1 MMRED
6 MGLIQKEQGEL
17 EKRKTELERQLAQR
31 QLTESQEARIR
42 SFAKKI
48 SSGLDN
54 LDFAGRQELTRLLIE
69 KVLFDGQVVE
79 IQTIITPDEQL
90 HPVHRGGL
98 RGIYSSFFFFP
109 LPSQGRGTEGEDFIK
124 IISPSPASIPP
135 GEGDQGGEVTTH
147 SLTSS

>member
-1 MMRED
+1 MEGYRKGLYADFMMRED
-6 MGLIQKEQGEL
+6 MELIQKEQGEL

-79 IQTIITPDEQL
+79 IQTLL
-90 HPVHRGGL
+90 HQSPRRGGP
-98 RGIYSSFFFFP
+98 RG
-109 LPSQGRGTEGEDFIK
+109 
-124 IISPSPASIPP
+124 
-135 GEGDQGGEVTTH
+135 
-147 SLTSS
+147 